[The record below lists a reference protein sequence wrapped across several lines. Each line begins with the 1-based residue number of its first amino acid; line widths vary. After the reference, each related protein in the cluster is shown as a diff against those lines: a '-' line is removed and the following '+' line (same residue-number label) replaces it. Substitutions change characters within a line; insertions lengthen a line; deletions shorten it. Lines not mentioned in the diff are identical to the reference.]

1 MKIILRIG
9 LVVLLV
15 ALGAGGYWFYK
26 TRLAPKS
33 ATTTTTSYT
42 QIVEVTRGNLSASL
56 SVVGQLD
63 AIQRSDLTFERMSGT
78 AKLLTLAV
86 KAGNTVTAGQV
97 LATIDPASYQQ
108 VLDRAKSDLQAAEKK
123 LTDLK
128 TPVTDLKIAKADLA
142 IAKAD
147 YQLQQAKQTLDDL
160 VNPDLP
166 ALQTAVADAQSA
178 LAKTQ
183 ADLAA
188 LQNDAATTD
197 KISKLRDADSKL
209 ADTYNRLA
217 GETYADTYY
226 QDRLQVAYNKMMDAQ
241 DARVTAEIQQQL
253 NLVSAQMQVRK
264 AKKTLADAQDKL
276 ATAQAGGDPL
286 ALAKAQSAV
295 RDAEVALATAKDDK
309 ATLVKGTDVM
319 TLAAAQ
325 ADVDKKRLAAA
336 DAEADLAGTKL
347 TAPFAGT
354 ILQTNAVVGDTIAS
368 TKKILT
374 VADLKGL
381 EVVAS
386 IDETTIKRV
395 AQGQAAQIT
404 FDALPGQTLRGQV
417 GEVPLQGALQ
427 GGVMVYQVPIS
438 LTGADAGRLPLLVGM
453 TANVKIQVG
462 QAQNALLVPTL
473 AITRG
478 SSGYQVLIPN
488 ATDPQGEP
496 VAVPV
501 EVGLSDGVNTQ
512 IVRGLNLGDKVVAR
526 IAAATQTN
534 SFFGGPGGDI
544 PPGAVIQQSGGGQGQ
559 RVIVGGG
566 Q

>member
-1 MKIILRIG
+1 
-9 LVVLLV
+9 
-15 ALGAGGYWFYK
+15 
-26 TRLAPKS
+26 
-33 ATTTTTSYT
+33 
-42 QIVEVTRGNLSASL
+42 
-56 SVVGQLD
+56 
-63 AIQRSDLTFERMSGT
+63 
-78 AKLLTLAV
+78 
-86 KAGNTVTAGQV
+86 
-97 LATIDPASYQQ
+97 
-108 VLDRAKSDLQAAEKK
+108 
-123 LTDLK
+123 
-128 TPVTDLKIAKADLA
+128 
-142 IAKAD
+142 
-147 YQLQQAKQTLDDL
+147 
-160 VNPDLP
+160 
-166 ALQTAVADAQSA
+166 
-178 LAKTQ
+178 
-183 ADLAA
+183 
-188 LQNDAATTD
+188 
-197 KISKLRDADSKL
+197 
-209 ADTYNRLA
+209 
-217 GETYADTYY
+217 
-226 QDRLQVAYNKMMDAQ
+226 
-241 DARVTAEIQQQL
+241 
-253 NLVSAQMQVRK
+253 
-264 AKKTLADAQDKL
+264 
-276 ATAQAGGDPL
+276 
-286 ALAKAQSAV
+286 
-295 RDAEVALATAKDDK
+295 
-309 ATLVKGTDVM
+309 
-319 TLAAAQ
+319 
-325 ADVDKKRLAAA
+325 
-336 DAEADLAGTKL
+336 
-347 TAPFAGT
+347 
-354 ILQTNAVVGDTIAS
+354 
-368 TKKILT
+368 
-374 VADLKGL
+374 
-381 EVVAS
+381 VAS

-534 SFFGGPGGDI
+534 SFFGGPGGPGGDI

>member
-1 MKIILRIG
+1 
-9 LVVLLV
+9 
-15 ALGAGGYWFYK
+15 
-26 TRLAPKS
+26 
-33 ATTTTTSYT
+33 
-42 QIVEVTRGNLSASL
+42 
-56 SVVGQLD
+56 
-63 AIQRSDLTFERMSGT
+63 
-78 AKLLTLAV
+78 
-86 KAGNTVTAGQV
+86 
-97 LATIDPASYQQ
+97 
-108 VLDRAKSDLQAAEKK
+108 
-123 LTDLK
+123 
-128 TPVTDLKIAKADLA
+128 
-142 IAKAD
+142 
-147 YQLQQAKQTLDDL
+147 
-160 VNPDLP
+160 
-166 ALQTAVADAQSA
+166 
-178 LAKTQ
+178 
-183 ADLAA
+183 
-188 LQNDAATTD
+188 
-197 KISKLRDADSKL
+197 
-209 ADTYNRLA
+209 
-217 GETYADTYY
+217 
-226 QDRLQVAYNKMMDAQ
+226 
-241 DARVTAEIQQQL
+241 
-253 NLVSAQMQVRK
+253 
-264 AKKTLADAQDKL
+264 
-276 ATAQAGGDPL
+276 
-286 ALAKAQSAV
+286 
-295 RDAEVALATAKDDK
+295 
-309 ATLVKGTDVM
+309 
-319 TLAAAQ
+319 
-325 ADVDKKRLAAA
+325 
-336 DAEADLAGTKL
+336 
-347 TAPFAGT
+347 
-354 ILQTNAVVGDTIAS
+354 
-368 TKKILT
+368 
-374 VADLKGL
+374 
-381 EVVAS
+381 VAS